1 MQILRED
8 GKIKVQ
14 SEFNR
19 DFISK
24 AKQIQ
29 GKWDAPYWVFPEK
42 VADRLDKILMDVY
55 GEGFQEVPKVEIE
68 IDLDNFEKDNDDLTY
83 KGLTIATRRYRD
95 SSVIL
100 KYDAYVIDGNFLSS
114 GGSRQYPA
122 VTWADGTKLRVSVPE
137 TLTEELPK
145 GVTLVQEKSKEQKL
159 LEEKEKLLKRIA
171 EINKLL
177 K

>member
-1 MQILRED
+1 MEILRED

-19 DFISK
+19 DFIRE

-42 VADRLDKILMDVY
+42 VADRLDKVLIDVY

-68 IDLDNFEKDNDDLTY
+68 IDLDTFRKDGDDLTY

-100 KYDAYVIDGNFLSS
+100 KYDAYVTEGNFLSR
-114 GGSRQYPA
+114 GGSTKYPE

-137 TLTEELPK
+137 TLTKELPQ
-145 GVTLVQEKSKEQKL
+145 GVTLVQEKSEKQKL
-159 LEEKEKLLKRIA
+159 LEEKERLLKRIA
-171 EINKLL
+171 EIDELL

>member
-1 MQILRED
+1 MQILRE
-8 GKIKVQ
+8 GAKIKVQ
-14 SEFNR
+14 SDFNR
-19 DFISK
+19 NFINK

-42 VADRLDKILMDVY
+42 VADRLDKILIDVY

-68 IDLDNFEKDNDDLTY
+68 INLDIFKNDGCNLTY
-83 KGLTIATRRYRD
+83 KGLTIATRRCRD

-100 KYDAYVIDGNFLSS
+100 KSDAYVIDGNFLSS

-122 VTWADGTKLRVSVPE
+122 VTWADGTKLRMSVPE
-137 TLTEELPK
+137 TLTEELPQ
-145 GVTLVQEKSKEQKL
+145 GVTLVKEKSKEQKL